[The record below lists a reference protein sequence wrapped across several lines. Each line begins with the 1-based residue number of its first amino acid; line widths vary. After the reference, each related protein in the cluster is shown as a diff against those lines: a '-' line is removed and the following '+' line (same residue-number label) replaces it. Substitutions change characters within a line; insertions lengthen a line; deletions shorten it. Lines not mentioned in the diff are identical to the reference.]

1 MTITRSQY
9 VTVTELQTILNDTTN
24 YPDNGETL
32 RLIYE
37 ASELI
42 KAYCWKFATTTD
54 YTTATAPNQL
64 KLATA
69 YQVKYA
75 FDNPGMDNIY
85 AGNNHSVSI
94 GQTSESVAYGGSG
107 SQEWQKLSPKA
118 VRYLKDTN
126 AGEVPLIT
134 RIL

>member
-1 MTITRSQY
+1 MVRSQY
-9 VTVTELQTILNDTTN
+9 ITVSELQTLLNNTTD
-24 YPDNGETL
+24 YPDTDETL
-32 RLIYE
+32 LLINE

-42 KAYCWKFATTTD
+42 KGFCWKFAQTDD
-54 YTTATAPNQL
+54 YTTTTAPDKL

-75 FDNPGMDNIY
+75 KENPDMDSIY
-85 AGNNHSVSI
+85 AGNNRSVSI
-94 GQTSESVAYGGSG
+94 GKTSESVAYGGSG

-118 VRYLKDTN
+118 IRYLKDTDV
-126 AGEVPLIT
+126 GEVPLIT

>member
-1 MTITRSQY
+1 MARSQY
-9 VTVTELQTILNDTTN
+9 ITVSELQTYLNDMEN
-24 YPDNGETL
+24 YPDIGATL
-32 RLIYE
+32 LLINE

-42 KAYCWKFATTTD
+42 RAFCWKFCGVDDYDTTS
-54 YTTATAPNQL
+54 APEQL

-75 FDNPGMDNIY
+75 KDNPGMDDIY
-85 AGNNHSVSI
+85 AGNNRSISI

-118 VRYLKDTN
+118 IRYLKDTKP
-126 AGEVPLIT
+126 GEVPLVT
-134 RIL
+134 RVL

>member
-1 MTITRSQY
+1 MTRSQY
-9 VTVTELQTILNDTTN
+9 ITVAELQTILNNMAD
-24 YPDNGETL
+24 YPDTDETTL
-32 RLIYE
+32 KIYE

-42 KAYCWKFATTTD
+42 KAFCWKFAYTTD
-54 YTTATAPNQL
+54 YTTATAPDKL

-75 FDNPGMDNIY
+75 TENPGMDSIY
-85 AGNNHSVSI
+85 AGNNRSVSI
-94 GQTSESVAYGGSG
+94 GQTSESVAYGGTG

-118 VRYLKDTN
+118 IRYLKDTDI
-126 AGEVPLIT
+126 GEAPLVT

>member
-1 MTITRSQY
+1 MA
-9 VTVTELQTILNDTTN
+9 D
-24 YPDNGETL
+24 YPDTDETL
-32 RLIYE
+32 LKIYE

-42 KAYCWKFATTTD
+42 KMFCWKFATTTD
-54 YTTATAPNQL
+54 YTTLTAPNKL

-75 FDNPGMDNIY
+75 TENPDMDNIY
-85 AGNNHSVSI
+85 AGNNRSVSI
-94 GQTSESVAYGGSG
+94 GKTSESIAYGGSG

-118 VRYLKDTN
+118 IRYLKDTDV
-126 AGEVPLIT
+126 GEQPLMT

>member
-1 MTITRSQY
+1 MVRSQY
-9 VTVTELQTILNDTTN
+9 ITVSELQTILNDMAT
-24 YPDNGETL
+24 YPDTDETL
-32 RLIYE
+32 LLIYE

-42 KAYCWKFATTTD
+42 KAFCWKFCGVTD
-54 YTTATAPNQL
+54 YTTATAPDKL

-75 FDNPGMDNIY
+75 TENPGMDSLY
-85 AGNNHSVSI
+85 AGNNRSVSI
-94 GQTSESVAYGGSG
+94 GQTSESVAYGGNG

-118 VRYLKDTN
+118 IRYLKDTSP
-126 AGEVPLIT
+126 GEVPLVT